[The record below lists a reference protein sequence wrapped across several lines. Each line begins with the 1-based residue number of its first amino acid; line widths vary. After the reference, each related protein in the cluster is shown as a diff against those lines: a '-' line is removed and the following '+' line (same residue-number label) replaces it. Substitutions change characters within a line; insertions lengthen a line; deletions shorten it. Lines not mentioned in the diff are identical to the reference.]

1 MYNKS
6 LQSTFYPDFRHNIT
20 VQPSPTMRPEI
31 VGLRMPA
38 SPESP
43 PASPNLPRLR
53 AYACKYKLCI
63 EVMFCDSIA
72 YENIISIQSIY
83 IQITLNN
90 FAYILISKFS
100 NS

>member
-1 MYNKS
+1 MY
-6 LQSTFYPDFRHNIT
+6 LIVYIFFYFTDFRHNIT

-53 AYACKYKLCI
+53 AYACKYGETVSSVCMYVLNLRFILYLTWTISERDFPNKKIL
-63 EVMFCDSIA
+63 SIN
-72 YENIISIQSIY
+72 E
-83 IQITLNN
+83 
-90 FAYILISKFS
+90 F
-100 NS
+100 